1 MEENRKTSVVVGVL
15 FIIGTVAGILSVLV
29 AGPLLNA
36 PDYLVKIAE
45 KQNQLIL
52 GSLLCLVMGFALAFV
67 PVMMFPV
74 FKKRNEFVAL
84 GYLIFRGALETVT
97 YLAGVVGWLLL
108 VALSR
113 ASLQAGPANAASF
126 ELLGNF
132 LLKEAEISSQL
143 TAIVFPLGALLFY
156 FGLFQHRLIPRWLS
170 VWGILAVLVHLVSTG
185 ILGMFAMIDPMSP
198 IQFLLNFP
206 ILLQEMVM
214 AVWLVVKGFNASAGH
229 P

>member
-1 MEENRKTSVVVGVL
+1 M
-15 FIIGTVAGILSVLV
+15 
-29 AGPLLNA
+29 
-36 PDYLVKIAE
+36 
-45 KQNQLIL
+45 IL
-52 GSLLCLVMGFALAFV
+52 GSLLVLVMGFVLAFV
-67 PVMMFPV
+67 PVLMFPV